1 MTEKVDNI
9 ETGKKV
15 FSGDELLAAL
25 EAMLFAAGYPLEYE
39 KLAYITG
46 NTVEQ
51 TVNAVKELSDSYES
65 TKKGLT
71 ILMFDDS
78 CQICTREEYAPQI
91 REALGIR
98 QGGRLSNSALEVLA
112 IVAYSQPVTRL
123 QIEKIRG
130 VDSQY
135 AVASLLAKN
144 LIEPKGRLEL
154 PGRPM
159 IFGTTAD
166 FLRCFGISSLDELP
180 DASAFVSSAQVR
192 LTEQTEGEEETPSDS
207 TQSTEE

>member
-1 MTEKVDNI
+1 MNVAEKVFDKD
-9 ETGKKV
+9 T
-15 FSGDELLAAL
+15 LYAAL
-25 EAMLFAAGYPLEYE
+25 EAMLFAAGYPLPYE
-39 KLAYITG
+39 RLAEITG
-46 NTVEQ
+46 NTTERIKE
-51 TVNAVKELSDSYES
+51 AAAELSKLYES
-65 TKKGLT
+65 EKRGLHV
-71 ILMFDDS
+71 LLFDDS
-78 CQICTREEYAPQI
+78 CQICTREEFAPQI
-91 REALGIR
+91 REALGIK

-123 QIEKIRG
+123 QIEKVRG

-159 IFGTTAD
+159 VFGTTAD

-180 DASAFVSSAQVR
+180 DASSFVSSAQIK
-192 LTEQTEGEEETPSDS
+192 LTDADDSDANEKGV
-207 TQSTEE
+207 TEEQGADSQGE